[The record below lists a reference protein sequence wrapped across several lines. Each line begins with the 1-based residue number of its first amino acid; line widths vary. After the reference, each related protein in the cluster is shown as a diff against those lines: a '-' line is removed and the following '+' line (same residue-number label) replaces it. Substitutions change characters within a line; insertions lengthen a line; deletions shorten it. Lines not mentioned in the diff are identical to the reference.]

1 MRTGFLSIMLT
12 VCCDVNAQHN
22 DSLRQDTINEII
34 VSSHSPQQRI
44 NELQIG
50 AERLELET
58 IQQLPMLF
66 GEKDFI
72 KGIQMLPGIKNEG
85 DGLSGFQV
93 RGGTSAQNLVLLDG
107 APIYNTG
114 HLMGLFSAFNGDA
127 IGRASLYK
135 GLMPPHWGGGSSSV
149 LELNTRSGDTERH
162 HFGFDI
168 GLLSAR
174 AEIDGPLNN
183 NGSTYLISARHSFL
197 NLFIKA
203 SDKYSSN
210 TLRFS
215 DMNAKLSFRLSPKD
229 RLDLTF
235 FRSSDVIEVE
245 NLFDMS
251 WENMALNLHW
261 HHSFSPSHTMK
272 TQLVASNF
280 QNDTGIEVYHLHYGM
295 KGHIRPIT
303 LRHQHSLILTKRCL
317 IDIGLEETLLS
328 LQSADWTILQL
339 REREQRHAWQQAG
352 WTNLRI
358 QVIPSK
364 LDVSAG
370 LRIDCFS
377 ALGGK
382 PYYHLDNEGNIT
394 DTLYYRKG
402 SLVKTYVHLEP
413 RLSLNWRI
421 SSNYVLRA
429 GYSRTTQPIQAI
441 RNSSMTLPFDRYTMA
456 SNIIHPQVADQIS
469 AGWATLLNEG
479 AYDLSAEAYYKRI
492 SHVYDYRDG
501 KSFQSAIEIESLLA
515 EGKGR
520 AYGLEL
526 CGRKNTGRLKGW
538 LAYTLS
544 WSENLIDGI
553 NDGQWYTAT
562 HDRRHDLSIVAIYQ
576 MTPNWLLTSSWRYTT
591 GQAMT
596 PPYAKYEIDGDT
608 YYYYAK
614 RNELRAPA
622 FHRLDLGL
630 TYTKQMRR
638 FTRIWNFGFYNAY
651 CHYNPFMVYFKEV
664 PAEAPVETRATVTSL
679 LSIIP
684 YISLTMKY

>member
-1 MRTGFLSIMLT
+1 MRTGFMSIMLT
-12 VCCDVNAQHN
+12 VCSIINAQHN
-22 DSLRQDTINEII
+22 DTLRQDTISEII

-50 AERLELET
+50 AERIDIET
-58 IQQLPMLF
+58 IQQLPTLF
-66 GEKDFI
+66 GEKDII
-72 KGIQMLPGIKNEG
+72 KGIQMLPGIKSEG

-127 IGRASLYK
+127 IGGASLYK
-135 GLMPPHWGGGSSSV
+135 GLMPPHLGGGSSSV

-174 AEIDGPLNN
+174 AEVDGPINN
-183 NGSTYLISARHSFL
+183 NGSTYFFSARHSFL

-229 RLDLTF
+229 RLDLAF

-251 WENMALNLHW
+251 WKNTALNLHW

-272 TQLVASNF
+272 TLLVASNY
-280 QNDTGIEVYHLHYGM
+280 QSDTGIEVYHLHYGM
-295 KGHIRPIT
+295 KGHIRPVT
-303 LRHQHSLILTKRCL
+303 LRHQHSWIPTERCL

-339 REREQRHAWQQAG
+339 HEREQRQAWQQAG
-352 WTNLRI
+352 WINLRM

-370 LRIDCFS
+370 LRINCFS

-382 PYYHLDNEGNIT
+382 PYYHLDADGNIS

-402 SLVKTYVHLEP
+402 CLVKTYTYLEP
-413 RLSLNWRI
+413 RLSLNWRL
-421 SSNYVLRA
+421 SSSHVLRA
-429 GYSRTTQPIQAI
+429 GFSRTTQPIQAI

-456 SNIIHPQVADQIS
+456 SNIIHPQVADQVS

-492 SHVYDYRDG
+492 CHVYDYRDG

-544 WSENLIDGI
+544 WAENLIDGI

-622 FHRLDLGL
+622 YHRLDIGL

-638 FTRIWNFGFYNAY
+638 FTKTWNFGLYNAY

-664 PAEAPVETRATVTSL
+664 PAEAPVETRATVISL
-679 LSIIP
+679 LGIIP
-684 YISLTMKY
+684 YISLSIKY